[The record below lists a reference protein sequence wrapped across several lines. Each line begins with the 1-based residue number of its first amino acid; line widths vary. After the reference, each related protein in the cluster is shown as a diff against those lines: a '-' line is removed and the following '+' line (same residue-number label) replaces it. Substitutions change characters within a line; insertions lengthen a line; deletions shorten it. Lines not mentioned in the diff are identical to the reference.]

1 MSTSQITGCT
11 SKPNWPCLIAKLR
24 TFILLQQL
32 FRLRKVIFNQ
42 VKECAV
48 VLLGDAWVMDK
59 QCPECDESV
68 CCLNNA
74 VDFKP
79 QRRSFLESLRGEIWT
94 FLHSFTEASESG
106 FERKTSRST
115 IGRMTSDISNDTPG
129 IWSSTKGLKTK
140 AQCASGGR

>member
-48 VLLGDAWVMDK
+48 VLLGDALVMEK
-59 QCPECDESV
+59 QCAVCDESV

-74 VDFKP
+74 VVSKP
-79 QRRSFLESLRGEIWT
+79 QRRFFLESLRGENWT
-94 FLHSFTEASESG
+94 FLHSFTEASELG

-115 IGRMTSDISNDTPG
+115 IGRMTSDICNDTPG

-140 AQCASGGR
+140 ARCASGRR